1 MKQGLSTDDVLLAGG
16 NKATLE
22 MIKGKLMSRFK
33 MSGMGDVSRVLGM
46 QVTRDNQAGSLTITQ
61 EDYTRGLLVKHGM
74 QDCRPLGTPGYGK
87 ELSLVQP
94 EESLLD
100 DEAKRR
106 FQSIVGSTMYL
117 SQVTRYDISYSVNQ
131 LARAMSKPSKVHM
144 GVAKHLLRY
153 LAGTVDSSTTYKQG
167 GFRLN
172 AYSDANWGNNP
183 DNGKSTSSYIM
194 MMCNGPVSFKVGM
207 QGLTTRSTMEAELVA
222 GALAT
227 REAVFCQN
235 TITELGFKE
244 DFECV
249 PLHIDNTSALRVA
262 GNQNYSSRAK
272 LVVFRYFYARSSR
285 RDTWAFTTYRRRS
298 R

>member
-1 MKQGLSTDDVLLAGG
+1 M
-16 NKATLE
+16 
-22 MIKGKLMSRFK
+22 
-33 MSGMGDVSRVLGM
+33 
-46 QVTRDNQAGSLTITQ
+46 TQ
-61 EDYTRGLLVKHGM
+61 
-74 QDCRPLGTPGYGK
+74 
-87 ELSLVQP
+87 
-94 EESLLD
+94 
-100 DEAKRR
+100 
-106 FQSIVGSTMYL
+106 
-117 SQVTRYDISYSVNQ
+117 YDISYAVNQ
-131 LARAMSKPSKVHM
+131 LSRAMSKPSKVHM
-144 GVAKHLLRY
+144 GADKHLLRY
-153 LAGTVDSSTTYKQG
+153 RAGTVDFNITYKQG
-167 GFRLN
+167 GFRLS
-172 AYSDANWGNNP
+172 AYSDVNWGNNP

-194 MMCNGPVSFKVGM
+194 MMCNGPVSIKVGM
-207 QGLTTRSTMEAELVA
+207 QGLTAQSTMEAELVA

-249 PLHIDNTSALRVA
+249 PLHIDNTSALHVA